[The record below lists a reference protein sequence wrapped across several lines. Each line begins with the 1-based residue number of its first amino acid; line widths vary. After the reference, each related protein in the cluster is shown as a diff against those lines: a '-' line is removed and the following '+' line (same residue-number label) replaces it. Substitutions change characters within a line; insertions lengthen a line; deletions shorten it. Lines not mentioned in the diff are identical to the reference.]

1 MNISTNISAIT
12 ANQTYLNINAN
23 NVANINT
30 NGFTPSQTTFSDKNQ
45 NVTATAATNLSHG
58 LAADLVGNTIAVNSV
73 AANVAGIQTQ
83 NKMFGSLLD
92 IKA

>member
-1 MNISTNISAIT
+1 MNISANVSAII
-12 ANQTYLNINAN
+12 ANQTYLNTNAN

-30 NGFTPSQTTFSDKNQ
+30 NGFTPSQTTFSDQ
-45 NVTATAATNLSHG
+45 NHTVTATTATNSKHG
-58 LAADLVGNTIAVNSV
+58 LAADLVGNMVAANSV

-83 NKMFGSLLD
+83 NKMFGLLLD